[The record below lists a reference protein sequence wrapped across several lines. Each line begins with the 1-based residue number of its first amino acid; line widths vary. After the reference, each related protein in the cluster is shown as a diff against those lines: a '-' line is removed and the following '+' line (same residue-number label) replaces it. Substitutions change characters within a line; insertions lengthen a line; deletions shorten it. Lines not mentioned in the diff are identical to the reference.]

1 MKRNPPKHHK
11 ILHFSNAHE
20 HVFHGFGNL
29 VIWLWKTVGEVLE
42 IFLKKSVR
50 TPITTCFDFSAT

>member
-1 MKRNPPKHHK
+1 
-11 ILHFSNAHE
+11 
-20 HVFHGFGNL
+20 VFHGFGNL